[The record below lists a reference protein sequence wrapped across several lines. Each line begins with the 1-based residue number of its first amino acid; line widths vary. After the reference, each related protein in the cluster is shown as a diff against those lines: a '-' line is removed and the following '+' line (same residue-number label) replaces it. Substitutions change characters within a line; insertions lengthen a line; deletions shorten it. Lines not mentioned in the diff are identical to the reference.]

1 MLIRIPR
8 YLIRQLHLTLGFTF
22 LFAVLIALGENAKG
36 WDRLMYVL
44 FALGTAM
51 VWAAAS
57 SIYMIWI
64 IIRERARRPSRPA
77 MGVLAIVFLL
87 AGLFALWM
95 ES

>member
-1 MLIRIPR
+1 MLTRIPR

-22 LFAVLIALGENAKG
+22 LFAVLIALGENGKG
-36 WDRLMYVL
+36 WDRLSCVL

-51 VWAAAS
+51 VWAVAS
-57 SIYMIWI
+57 SIYMIRI
-64 IIRERARRPSRPA
+64 IIRERARRPSWPA